1 MGDFNAKIGSTNNI
15 MEHTIA
21 ELNWVFFFN
30 GKNQIVYMCKQKMEI
45 SNSPT

>member
-21 ELNWVFFFN
+21 ELNWVFFFQWKKSDCIYVKAEN
-30 GKNQIVYMCKQKMEI
+30 GDI
-45 SNSPT
+45 